1 MSKVYVLLTE
11 DRGYNVDVLKVFSSY
26 SALVSWLGS
35 EFRDIPLNNIED
47 NNSNS
52 RFVYETLYYKFYYE
66 VHDLIGETSHKT
78 DKMIVK

>member
-11 DRGYNVDVLKVFSSY
+11 DRGYNVDVFKVFSSY

-35 EFRDIPLNNIED
+35 EFGDIPLNNIED
-47 NNSNS
+47 NNINS

-66 VHDLIGETSHKT
+66 VHDLIG
-78 DKMIVK
+78 